1 MSHTGTAGLPEPQ
14 ASPRAYK
21 EGKGAADTGRTS
33 GAGKDG
39 CGGRYGRAV
48 LFDVR
53 ILPVGEWD
61 VLCVVGD
68 LDLATMPALRQG
80 YDRLDSHSAAVDLS
94 GVDHVDP
101 VTLGVLFVGAMRA
114 KRNRGRFAVVCPPG
128 PARDLLSE
136 SGVDAVLTVV
146 EDHAALP

>member
-1 MSHTGTAGLPEPQ
+1 
-14 ASPRAYK
+14 
-21 EGKGAADTGRTS
+21 
-33 GAGKDG
+33 
-39 CGGRYGRAV
+39 V

-80 YDRLDSHSAAVDLS
+80 YDRLDSKSAAVDLS
-94 GVDHVDP
+94 GVDHIDP
-101 VTLGVLFVGAMRA
+101 VTLGVLFVGALRA
-114 KRNRGRFAVVCPPG
+114 RRNNGRFVVVCPPG

-136 SGVDAVLTVV
+136 SGVDAVLTVLD
-146 EDHAALP
+146 DHAALP

>member
-1 MSHTGTAGLPEPQ
+1 VSPEPS
-14 ASPRAYK
+14 A
-21 EGKGAADTGRTS
+21 GGGAADTGRTS

-80 YDRLDSHSAAVDLS
+80 YDRLDSNRAAVDLS
-94 GVDHVDP
+94 GVDHIDP
-101 VTLGVLFVGAMRA
+101 VTLGVLFVGALRA
-114 KRNRGRFAVVCPPG
+114 RRNSGRFVVVCPPG

-146 EDHAALP
+146 EDHTALS

>member
-1 MSHTGTAGLPEPQ
+1 M
-14 ASPRAYK
+14 
-21 EGKGAADTGRTS
+21 
-33 GAGKDG
+33 
-39 CGGRYGRAV
+39 

-80 YDRLDSHSAAVDLS
+80 FDRLDSSSAAVDLS

-101 VTLGVLFVGAMRA
+101 MALGVLLVGALRA
-114 KRNRGRFAVVCPPG
+114 RRSHGRFAVVCPAG
-128 PARDLLSE
+128 PARDLLAE
-136 SGVDAVLTVV
+136 TGVDRIVTVV
-146 EDHAALP
+146 DDHAGLSA